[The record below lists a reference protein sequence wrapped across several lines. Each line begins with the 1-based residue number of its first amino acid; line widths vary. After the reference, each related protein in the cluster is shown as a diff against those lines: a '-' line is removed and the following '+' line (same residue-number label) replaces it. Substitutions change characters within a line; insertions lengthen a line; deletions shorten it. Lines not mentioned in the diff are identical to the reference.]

1 MLGKLFLFRMSANT
15 QQLSLFDR
23 DLGLF
28 VPVQYC
34 PHFTTTHPQICK
46 KGTKMPT
53 PNLVGSEY
61 FPARLQAAM
70 TEKSATVA
78 SLSNHSGV
86 PESIVQSYLDDVAA
100 PHLSIIE
107 DLASSLGFC
116 PGWLAFGIGKPKTQT
131 LEEKAQ
137 LLMEEQKLTPA
148 QLDDRYNQ
156 DGDGEHP
163 LFNRAD
169 WIQATSAHDTLLG
182 YWEWVSYRLKTVFA
196 KHTQAG

>member
-1 MLGKLFLFRMSANT
+1 
-15 QQLSLFDR
+15 
-23 DLGLF
+23 
-28 VPVQYC
+28 
-34 PHFTTTHPQICK
+34 
-46 KGTKMPT
+46 MPT

-78 SLSNHSGV
+78 SLSNDSGV
-86 PESIVQSYLDDVAA
+86 PESIVQSYLADEAA

-107 DLASSLGFC
+107 DLASPLGFC

-163 LFNRAD
+163 LFNRAA

-182 YWEWVSYRLKTVFA
+182 YWEWVSYRLKTFSA
-196 KHTQAG
+196 QTRKAG